1 MELFHANRQWASR
14 PVDERFDSIE
24 SLYRA
29 TKAYGEVAREKTDVK
44 FGDIRVENQ
53 NEDVVLTGRAN
64 VPAKLSHYA
73 FGQLCAR
80 VGAPA
85 QYLRD
90 LPAGMA
96 VSNLNHGLA
105 VRSNASDTRDCRL
118 NLLFHQNDGL
128 LLRAVTSDK
137 YARIWNWEVAGRL
150 RDLGAKGWEP
160 ARPDIRQSMGDY
172 PALYASDHDMFAFLR
187 NSTLTVSERGSDG
200 AVYKGVIVENSEVGA
215 SALKMTRFL
224 YREMC
229 GNHIIWGAS
238 RVLEISVR
246 HVGDARARWG
256 SYSAQLRAYADES
269 VSDVEGKI
277 AKSKTVSLGSD
288 KEHVLDTLFGKRIA
302 GLSRKTIEQG
312 YDACLP
318 DQDGAPT
325 TQWGIVQGLTR
336 FSQTLPY
343 ADKRTEIDRAAGKV
357 LEATF

>member
-14 PVDERFDSIE
+14 PVDERFDSLE

-29 TKAYGEVAREKTDVK
+29 TKAYAEVAREKTDVR
-44 FGDIRVENQ
+44 FGDVRVENQ
-53 NEDVVLTGRAN
+53 NDDVVLTGRAN

-85 QYLRD
+85 NYLRE

-105 VRSNASDTRDCRL
+105 VRSNASDTRDARL

-137 YARIWNWEVAGRL
+137 YARIWNWEVADRL
-150 RDLGAKGWEP
+150 RDMASKGWEP
-160 ARPDIRQSMGDY
+160 ARPDIRQSMGDF
-172 PALYASDHDMFAFLR
+172 PALYASDHDMFAFVR
-187 NSTLTVSERGSDG
+187 NSNLTVEEKGSDG
-200 AVYKGVIVENSEVGA
+200 AMYKGVIVENSEVGA
-215 SALKMTRFL
+215 SALKLTRFL

-238 RVLEISVR
+238 KVLEISVR
-246 HVGDARARWG
+246 HVGDARQKWDR
-256 SYSAQLRAYADES
+256 YSVQLRKYAEES
-269 VSDVEGKI
+269 VSDVEATI
-277 AKSKTVSLGSD
+277 AYTKTKVIGAK
-288 KEHVLDTLFGKRIA
+288 KEDVLDVLFGKRIP
-302 GLSRKTIEQG
+302 GLSRRVIEQG
-312 YDACLP
+312 YDACIP
-318 DQDGAPT
+318 EQDGEPN

-336 FSQTLPY
+336 FSQTIPY

-357 LEATF
+357 MEATF